1 MIPLQEINKFL
12 ASYGWIIAVAIA
24 VILALTIVIILL
36 VNKNKKATS
45 GGVIELVGGED
56 NVIESNLKGSR
67 LTLLLKDKKL
77 INNEELHKIG
87 VISVIETGDK
97 TILVL
102 NSKAKKDFV
111 K

>member
-12 ASYGWIIAVAIA
+12 ASYGWIIAVVIA
-24 VILALTIVIILL
+24 AILAITILIILL
-36 VNKNKKATS
+36 ANKKKKTTNS
-45 GGVIELVGGED
+45 GIIDLVGGKD
-56 NVIESNLKGSR
+56 NILDSNLKGSR

-77 INNEELHKIG
+77 INSEGLHKAG
-87 VISVIETGDK
+87 VISVIETGEK

-111 K
+111 R